1 MMAVTGLIM
10 ASFLIIHLIG
20 NTTVWGGAGWLNAYA
35 EHLHALPP
43 LVWAFRIVMLAVFA
57 FHIWLGIQ
65 LTLENS
71 AARPIQYQ
79 QKKNLRTT
87 FSAET
92 MIYTGLLI
100 LAFVVYHILHFT
112 MHVTNPEISVGVLP
126 PDAMGR
132 HDVFSMVVFSFQK
145 IAIAFIYALAM
156 IIIFLH
162 LYHGI
167 SSLFQTMGWN
177 NDKTIS
183 FIEKVGKGVA
193 FVLLVGFIAIPV
205 LIVLGLVKV

>member
-1 MMAVTGLIM
+1 
-10 ASFLIIHLIG
+10 
-20 NTTVWGGAGWLNAYA
+20 
-35 EHLHALPP
+35 
-43 LVWAFRIVMLAVFA
+43 
-57 FHIWLGIQ
+57 
-65 LTLENS
+65 
-71 AARPIQYQ
+71 
-79 QKKNLRTT
+79 
-87 FSAET
+87 
-92 MIYTGLLI
+92 
-100 LAFVVYHILHFT
+100 
-112 MHVTNPEISVGVLP
+112 
-126 PDAMGR
+126 MGR